1 VIEGVADELP
11 ADLVRASRGVW
22 SNLSAALEGRGSW
35 HYAHAPIGVGRGE
48 VGVSVMRLRLFVS
61 GTLAAV
67 VVLSASGALA
77 APLSEQKWRKQGNAI
92 CKQTNKELNEIGNE
106 VFADLGPDERPSDEQ
121 ATAFVEQFV
130 PAIEGAV
137 SSIDALNEPKSVKK
151 DLKKLKTAVAQAL
164 DTLEADPTSIVNE
177 DLFLKVDKIA
187 KKLGLK
193 ECN

>member
-1 VIEGVADELP
+1 
-11 ADLVRASRGVW
+11 
-22 SNLSAALEGRGSW
+22 
-35 HYAHAPIGVGRGE
+35 